1 MRTTGELAAYLT
13 GELGIETSAGALRL
27 WRHRK
32 TGPAWHKISGRVYYA
47 AADVR
52 AWLAS
57 TRHEAR
63 AS

>member
-1 MRTTGELAAYLT
+1 MRTTGELAVYLT
-13 GELGIETSAGALRL
+13 DLGIKTTDEMLRL
-27 WRHRK
+27 WRHRR
-32 TGPAWHKISGRVYYA
+32 TGPSWHKISGRVYYA

-57 TRHEAR
+57 TRHETR